1 MGEAKV
7 RGQSIRAM
15 QKADER
21 DRCASEEVQCT
32 GSASTVE
39 LALSDDDVDIVAG
52 TSWLFA
58 RPTFPSKL
66 DYLVVDE
73 AGQMALANV
82 LSIAGATRNLILL
95 GDPNQLSQPSHG
107 IHPPGVNLSVL
118 DHVIQDE
125 PTMPV
130 DYGLFLETSYRL
142 HPAVCAFI
150 SEAFYDGKLEPDQS
164 TKRQDLATSD
174 GSGGVGLQYIPVE
187 HAGNRTF
194 SPEEADR
201 VNHTFR
207 ALLGL
212 PWTDREGKT
221 RPITLDDIL
230 VVAPYNAQVRRLTET
245 LPEKARVGT
254 VDKFQGQEAP
264 VVIYSMA
271 TSSVDDAPR
280 GMDFLFSLNRLNV
293 ATSRAQGLV
302 ILMCN
307 AELLKARCRTPDQM
321 RLASALCRFTE
332 MAAAKLG
339 APLPSRLNASG
350 DGVNWLGGA
359 SN

>member
-1 MGEAKV
+1 MAVNDG
-7 RGQSIRAM
+7 
-15 QKADER
+15 
-21 DRCASEEVQCT
+21 
-32 GSASTVE
+32 
-39 LALSDDDVDIVAG
+39 DVDIVAG

-58 RPTFPSKL
+58 RPTFPAKL

-82 LSIAGATRNLILL
+82 LAMAGVTRNFIFL

-118 DHVIQDE
+118 DHVIQDA
-125 PTMPV
+125 PTMPT

-142 HPAVCAFI
+142 HPALCAFI
-150 SEAFYDGKLEPDQS
+150 SEAFYDGKLAPDQS
-164 TKRQDLATSD
+164 TRRQDLATSD
-174 GSGGVGLQYIPVE
+174 GSGGVGLRYYPVE
-187 HAGNRTF
+187 HVGNRTL

-201 VNHTFR
+201 VNATFLS
-207 ALLGL
+207 LLGL
-212 PWTDREGKT
+212 PWTDRDGDI
-221 RPITLDDIL
+221 RPIDVDDIL
-230 VVAPYNAQVRRLTET
+230 VVAPYNAQVRRLIET
-245 LPEKARVGT
+245 LPDKARVGT

-302 ILMCN
+302 ILICN

-332 MAAAKLG
+332 MAAAK
-339 APLPSRLNASG
+339 PPHPWHV
-350 DGVNWLGGA
+350 D
-359 SN
+359 